1 MKYIIFFAILIIF
14 NAVYCQDK
22 PLIGSE
28 IGILELYQPQ
38 NDDKIIIY
46 NEDGSIW
53 MDFDFSYEDKFR
65 NQGKSEFSMSD
76 IKELYNWQDD
86 FKPYKFNIDYFLL
99 LFKCLSYD
107 GKRYSVIVNDQ
118 KNLIKY
124 IDAGNI
130 WKLRD
135 WNDHVVNKVASIGIE
150 FDDIKIKSKPD
161 NQSDDIAFDVDKLDP
176 AIDPVEIKD
185 EWMKIRFW
193 QSDKELYGW
202 IKWKEGNQILVSLW
216 YLM

>member
-1 MKYIIFFAILIIF
+1 M
-14 NAVYCQDK
+14 
-22 PLIGSE
+22 IGSE

-65 NQGKSEFSMSD
+65 NQGKLEFSMSD

-99 LFKCLSYD
+99 LFKCLSFD

-161 NQSDDIAFDVDKLDP
+161 DQSSDIDFDVDKLDP

-202 IKWKEGNQILVSLW
+202 IKWKEGNQILVALW

>member
-1 MKYIIFFAILIIF
+1 
-14 NAVYCQDK
+14 
-22 PLIGSE
+22 LIGSE

-46 NEDGSIW
+46 NEDDSIW

-76 IKELYNWQDD
+76 IKKLYNWQDD

-99 LFKCLSYD
+99 LFKCLSFD

-135 WNDHVVNKVASIGIE
+135 WNDHIINKVASIGIE
-150 FDDIKIKSKPD
+150 FDAIKIKSKPD
-161 NQSDDIAFDVDKLDP
+161 NQSDDIDFDVDKLDP

-185 EWMKIRFW
+185 EWMKIRYW
-193 QSDKELYGW
+193 QSDQELYGW

>member
-14 NAVYCQDK
+14 NSVYCQDK

-46 NEDGSIW
+46 NEDDSIW

-176 AIDPVEIKD
+176 AVDPVEIKD

-202 IKWKEGNQILVSLW
+202 IKWKEGNQILVALW